1 MCGIIGYAGRANAL
15 PFLLG
20 GLERLEYR
28 GYDSSGVVVLGEE
41 LPFHLRS
48 VGSTSKLKEQI
59 GSRSVTGT
67 LGIGHTRWA
76 THGVPSERNAHP
88 QSAGPLYIVHN
99 GIVENERALRVSLEE
114 EGEVFSS
121 DTDTETIVRLVYREI
136 RRGLSYTDA
145 IQSVLPL
152 LEGSYSF
159 LMVHQDPVEPL
170 IAVHRGAPL
179 LLGACLHGVF
189 VASDMTA
196 FPVEVQSTL
205 PLESDDFVV
214 IGRDGQ
220 FEIVSLKNGADR
232 KASLISRSHHG
243 VHGKGAY
250 PHYMF
255 KEICEQPEMVDRLLS
270 EHVTRKDGL
279 LGVVFPDRVM
289 SILSSAKRIRVVGC
303 GTSYHAGLLGK
314 HRIESLARIP
324 VEVDVASEFRYRDPL
339 LDTQSDL
346 VILLTQSGETADTLA
361 SLRMA
366 KGQGVPTLAL
376 VNVPGSTAAREADAV
391 LFLNAGPEFGVAASK
406 TFLSQITLLT
416 LVAVYLAQDAGL
428 EEKTLLNR
436 ESLLNEFLKLPMLL
450 DMTLSVSTGIKGVA
464 IEMLDAP
471 SALFMGRGV
480 DFPLA
485 LEGALKLKE
494 ITYIHAEGYA
504 GGELKHGPLALVEQ
518 GTPVVTVVSPDTRLV
533 PKMVSNMKEVQ
544 SRGALII
551 SIATDSIQ
559 EEIAPVSS
567 LSLSLPDS
575 HPILFP
581 LIAAL
586 PLQLLAYHTACLK
599 GLDVDRPR
607 NLAKSVTVE

>member
-1 MCGIIGYAGRANAL
+1 
-15 PFLLG
+15 
-20 GLERLEYR
+20 
-28 GYDSSGVVVLGEE
+28 
-41 LPFHLRS
+41 
-48 VGSTSKLKEQI
+48 
-59 GSRSVTGT
+59 
-67 LGIGHTRWA
+67 
-76 THGVPSERNAHP
+76 
-88 QSAGPLYIVHN
+88 
-99 GIVENERALRVSLEE
+99 
-114 EGEVFSS
+114 S
-121 DTDTETIVRLVYREI
+121 DTDTETIVRLVYREMC
-136 RRGLSYTDA
+136 RGLSYTDA
-145 IQSVLPL
+145 IQAVLPL

-159 LMVHQDPVEPL
+159 LMVHQDPSEPM

-179 LLGACLHGVF
+179 LLGACSHGVF

-196 FPVEVQSTL
+196 FPAEVQSTL
-205 PLESDDFVV
+205 PLESDDLVS

-220 FEIVSLKNGADR
+220 FEILSLKNGAGR
-232 KASLISRSHHG
+232 KASLVSRSHHG
-243 VHGKGAY
+243 VHGKGEY

-255 KEICEQPEMVDRLLS
+255 KEICEQPEMVDRILS
-270 EHVTRKDGL
+270 DHVMRMNGRL
-279 LGVVFPDRVM
+279 RVGFPDRVM
-289 SILSSAKRIRVVGC
+289 SILSSAKRIRIVGC

-339 LDTQSDL
+339 LDPQSDL

-366 KGQGVPTLAL
+366 KGEGVPTLAL

-406 TFLSQITLLT
+406 TFLSQVTLLT
-416 LVAVYLAQDAGL
+416 LVAVYLAQDSLL

-450 DMTLSVSTGIKGVA
+450 DKTLSLSTGIKGVA

-518 GTPVVTVVSPDTRLV
+518 GTPVVAVVSPDTRLV

-544 SRGALII
+544 SRGAFII